1 MPVFPCFSCIQI
13 LRHPLWPRSSAVSLP
28 SRNISRYSHWLLST
42 SNNGGS
48 FAWHLPLAV
57 SRAFPSPDS
66 GYGLHGLLALQEYQ
80 RQRYGVP
87 LNFLGDWQN
96 QINHLLAQEE
106 AYRRELPGEL
116 KEALVQLSA

>member
-57 SRAFPSPDS
+57 SRAFLNPRLWPF
-66 GYGLHGLLALQEYQ
+66 GRNVVYP
-80 RQRYGVP
+80 P
-87 LNFLGDWQN
+87 LILGTDCMDCWHCKS
-96 QINHLLAQEE
+96 I
-106 AYRRELPGEL
+106 
-116 KEALVQLSA
+116 SARDTAFP